1 MPINPL
7 AGYLFA
13 SYLFA
18 RYLFARYLFARYLFA
33 SYLFRKTP
41 VVAVLSTLSTGVLAV
56 DNFSYQSVPA
66 FNPVM
71 MARAEPT
78 QVNGQLAAM
87 DNGQAL
93 IDTEQNRQVGEWA
106 LRQINGNAA
115 LIKDPWLQQS
125 LEQIVWQINAVAGLN
140 APMGLVI
147 INDKQINAFAVPSG
161 LIGINVGLLD
171 KAKSLDEIVSVVA
184 HEIAHVS
191 QRHYQHRNDEKTKQ
205 LLMQAGGLLAGVAA
219 SKIGDGDAAA
229 AVMLG
234 SQAMSANAAAS
245 YSRGQEREADR
256 IGMQIMN
263 QAGYDVNAMPS
274 FFATLDQQN
283 PVKSNTLI
291 PSFILS
297 HPLTADR
304 ISEARARVAT
314 YKRDSQANMAS
325 NRYQSIQQQ
334 RAQLFEQIQWRA
346 RYYGY
351 LVNKADLEQGAKT
364 SKAAKLALIN
374 YYIDNGQPKAAQS
387 LMQDFDKDINTLANP
402 LAVVTFSQ
410 LAAQQGNV
418 DVAIAKLQQ
427 LAAVY
432 PERTDVPRYLSDIYL
447 KYRPTAESGQKVLAL
462 LQPLSKQNPRDVM
475 LWDRLQQASQLLAKH
490 SSGDEQLIHR
500 INTLRYRAYGELWR
514 NELKDAVTS
523 LTQAKSLA
531 KQLPSNQSLLALLN
545 QQINQ
550 VQDANRFKPS

>member
-7 AGYLFA
+7 A
-13 SYLFA
+13 SYLS
-18 RYLFARYLFARYLFA
+18 A

-66 FNPVM
+66 FNLVM
-71 MARAEPT
+71 IASAEPT
-78 QVNGQLAAM
+78 KVNSQLASM

-219 SKIGDGDAAA
+219 SKVGDGDAAA

-364 SKAAKLALIN
+364 SKGAKLALIN
-374 YYIDNGQPKAAQS
+374 YYLDNGQPKAAQS

-427 LAAVY
+427 LASVY

-475 LWDRLQQASQLLAKH
+475 VWDRLQQASQLLAKH
-490 SSGDEQLIHR
+490 RSGDEQLIHR

-545 QQINQ
+545 QQISQ
-550 VQDANRFKPS
+550 VQDANQFKPS

>member
-7 AGYLFA
+7 T
-13 SYLFA
+13 SYLS
-18 RYLFARYLFARYLFA
+18 A

-56 DNFSYQSVPA
+56 DNFSYQSAPA

-71 MARAEPT
+71 IASAEPT
-78 QVNGQLAAM
+78 KVNSQLASM

-219 SKIGDGDAAA
+219 SKVGDGDAAA

-364 SKAAKLALIN
+364 SEGAKLALIN
-374 YYIDNGQPKAAQS
+374 YYLDNGQPKAAQS

-427 LAAVY
+427 LASVY

-475 LWDRLQQASQLLAKH
+475 VWDRLQQASQLLAKH
-490 SSGDEQLIHR
+490 RSGDEQLIHR
-500 INTLRYRAYGELWR
+500 INTLRYRAYSELWR

-550 VQDANRFKPS
+550 VQDANQFKPS

>member
-7 AGYLFA
+7 A
-13 SYLFA
+13 SYLS
-18 RYLFARYLFARYLFA
+18 A

-41 VVAVLSTLSTGVLAV
+41 VVALLSTLSTGVLAV

-66 FNPVM
+66 FNLVM
-71 MARAEPT
+71 IASAEPT
-78 QVNGQLAAM
+78 QVNSQLASM

-106 LRQINGNAA
+106 FRQINGNAA

-219 SKIGDGDAAA
+219 SKVGDGDAAA

-364 SKAAKLALIN
+364 SEGAKLALIN
-374 YYIDNGQPKAAQS
+374 YYLDNGQPKAAQS

-427 LAAVY
+427 LASVY

-475 LWDRLQQASQLLAKH
+475 VWDRLQQASQLLAKH
-490 SSGDEQLIHR
+490 RSGDEQLIHR

-550 VQDANRFKPS
+550 VQDANQFKPS

>member
-7 AGYLFA
+7 A
-13 SYLFA
+13 SYLS
-18 RYLFARYLFARYLFA
+18 A

-41 VVAVLSTLSTGVLAV
+41 VVALLSTLSTGVLAV
-56 DNFSYQSVPA
+56 DNFSYQSAPA

-71 MARAEPT
+71 MASAEPT

-219 SKIGDGDAAA
+219 SKVGDGDAAA

-364 SKAAKLALIN
+364 SKGAKLALIN
-374 YYIDNGQPKAAQS
+374 YYLDNGQPKAAQS
-387 LMQDFDKDINTLANP
+387 LLQDFDKDINTLANP

-427 LAAVY
+427 LASVY

-475 LWDRLQQASQLLAKH
+475 VWDRLQQASQLLAKH
-490 SSGDEQLIHR
+490 RSGDEQLIHR

-545 QQINQ
+545 QQISQ
-550 VQDANRFKPS
+550 VQDANQFKPS

>member
-7 AGYLFA
+7 ASYLSA
-13 SYLFA
+13 SYSL
-18 RYLFARYLFARYLFA
+18 
-33 SYLFRKTP
+33 RKTS

-56 DNFSYQSVPA
+56 DNFSYQSAPT

-71 MARAEPT
+71 IASTEPT
-78 QVNGQLAAM
+78 QVNSQLASM

-171 KAKSLDEIVSVVA
+171 KAKSLDEIVSVIA

-219 SKIGDGDAAA
+219 SKVGDGDAAA

-364 SKAAKLALIN
+364 SEGAKLALIN
-374 YYIDNGQPKAAQS
+374 YYLDNGQPKAAQS
-387 LMQDFDKDINTLANP
+387 LMQDFDKDINTLTNP

-410 LAAQQGNV
+410 LAAQQGDV

-427 LAAVY
+427 LASVY

-475 LWDRLQQASQLLAKH
+475 VWDRLQQASQLLAKH
-490 SSGDEQLIHR
+490 RSGNEQLIHR

-550 VQDANRFKPS
+550 VQDANQFKPS

>member
-7 AGYLFA
+7 
-13 SYLFA
+13 
-18 RYLFARYLFARYLFA
+18 ARYLFA

-56 DNFSYQSVPA
+56 DNFSYQSAPA

-71 MARAEPT
+71 IASTEPT
-78 QVNGQLAAM
+78 KVNSQLAAM

-171 KAKSLDEIVSVVA
+171 KAKSLDEIVSVIA

-427 LAAVY
+427 LASVY

-490 SSGDEQLIHR
+490 GSGNEQLIHR

-514 NELKDAVTS
+514 NKLKDAVTS

-550 VQDANRFKPS
+550 VQDANQFKPS

>member
-7 AGYLFA
+7 ASYLSA
-13 SYLFA
+13 SYL
-18 RYLFARYLFARYLFA
+18 L
-33 SYLFRKTP
+33 RKTP

-56 DNFSYQSVPA
+56 DNFSYQSAPA
-66 FNPVM
+66 FNTVM
-71 MARAEPT
+71 IASAEPT

-191 QRHYQHRNDEKTKQ
+191 QRHYQRRNDEKTKQ

-219 SKIGDGDAAA
+219 SKVGDGDAAA

-325 NRYQSIQQQ
+325 NRYQAIQQQ

-364 SKAAKLALIN
+364 SEGAKLALIN
-374 YYIDNGQPKAAQS
+374 YYLDNGQPKAAQS

-427 LAAVY
+427 LASVY

-475 LWDRLQQASQLLAKH
+475 VWDRLQQASQLLAKH
-490 SSGDEQLIHR
+490 GSGNEQLIHR

>member
-7 AGYLFA
+7 ASYLFA
-13 SYLFA
+13 SYL
-18 RYLFARYLFARYLFA
+18 
-33 SYLFRKTP
+33 SRKTP

-56 DNFSYQSVPA
+56 DNFSYQSAPA

-171 KAKSLDEIVSVVA
+171 KAKSLDEIVSVIA

-490 SSGDEQLIHR
+490 GSGNEQLIHR

-550 VQDANRFKPS
+550 VQDANQFKPS

>member
-1 MPINPL
+1 MPINPI
-7 AGYLFA
+7 A
-13 SYLFA
+13 SYLS
-18 RYLFARYLFARYLFA
+18 A
-33 SYLFRKTP
+33 SYLLRNTSA
-41 VVAVLSTLSTGVLAV
+41 VAVLSTLSTGVLAV
-56 DNFSYQSVPA
+56 DNFSYQSVPT

-71 MARAEPT
+71 IASAETT
-78 QVNGQLAAM
+78 QVNGQLASM

-219 SKIGDGDAAA
+219 SKVGDGDAAA

-364 SKAAKLALIN
+364 SKGAKLALIN
-374 YYIDNGQPKAAQS
+374 YYLDNGQPKAAQS
-387 LMQDFDKDINTLANP
+387 LMQDFDEDINTLANP

-427 LAAVY
+427 LASVY

-447 KYRPTAESGQKVLAL
+447 KYRPTAESGQQVLAL

-490 SSGDEQLIHR
+490 GSGNEQLIHR

-550 VQDANRFKPS
+550 VQDANQFKPS

>member
-1 MPINPL
+1 MPINPF
-7 AGYLFA
+7 AGYLSA
-13 SYLFA
+13 SYLFK
-18 RYLFARYLFARYLFA
+18 
-33 SYLFRKTP
+33 KTP
-41 VVAVLSTLSTGVLAV
+41 VVAILSTLSTGVLAV
-56 DNFSYQSVPA
+56 DNFSYQSVPN

-71 MARAEPT
+71 IASAEPT
-78 QVNGQLAAM
+78 QVNGQLASM

-115 LIKDPWLQQS
+115 LIQDPWLQQS

-219 SKIGDGDAAA
+219 SKVGDGDAAA

-234 SQAMSANAAAS
+234 SQAISANAAAS

-364 SKAAKLALIN
+364 SKGAKLALIN
-374 YYIDNGQPKAAQS
+374 YYLDNGQPKAAQS

-427 LAAVY
+427 LASVY

-475 LWDRLQQASQLLAKH
+475 VWDRLQQASQLLAKH
-490 SSGDEQLIHR
+490 RSGDEQLIHR

-545 QQINQ
+545 QQISQ
-550 VQDANRFKPS
+550 VQDANQFKPS

>member
-7 AGYLFA
+7 A
-13 SYLFA
+13 SYLS
-18 RYLFARYLFARYLFA
+18 A

-41 VVAVLSTLSTGVLAV
+41 VVALLSTLSTGVLAV

-66 FNPVM
+66 FNSAM
-71 MARAEPT
+71 IASAEPT
-78 QVNGQLAAM
+78 QVNSQLASM

-106 LRQINGNAA
+106 FRQINGNAA

-219 SKIGDGDAAA
+219 SKVGDGDAAA

-234 SQAMSANAAAS
+234 SQAISANAAAS

-364 SKAAKLALIN
+364 SKGAKLALIN
-374 YYIDNGQPKAAQS
+374 YYLDNGQPKAAQS

-427 LAAVY
+427 LASVY

-447 KYRPTAESGQKVLAL
+447 KYRPTAESGQQVLAL

-490 SSGDEQLIHR
+490 GSGNEQLIHR

-550 VQDANRFKPS
+550 VQDANQFKPS

>member
-7 AGYLFA
+7 ASYLSA
-13 SYLFA
+13 SYL
-18 RYLFARYLFARYLFA
+18 L
-33 SYLFRKTP
+33 RKTP
-41 VVAVLSTLSTGVLAV
+41 VVALLSTLSTGVLAV

-66 FNPVM
+66 FNSAM
-71 MARAEPT
+71 IASAEPT
-78 QVNGQLAAM
+78 QVNSQLASM

-219 SKIGDGDAAA
+219 SKVGDGDAAA

-364 SKAAKLALIN
+364 SEGAKLALIN
-374 YYIDNGQPKAAQS
+374 YYLDNGQPKAAQS

-427 LAAVY
+427 LASVY

-475 LWDRLQQASQLLAKH
+475 VWDRLQQASQLLAKH
-490 SSGDEQLIHR
+490 RSGDEQLIHR

-550 VQDANRFKPS
+550 VQDANQFKPS

>member
-1 MPINPL
+1 MPINPF
-7 AGYLFA
+7 AGYLSA
-13 SYLFA
+13 SYLFK
-18 RYLFARYLFARYLFA
+18 
-33 SYLFRKTP
+33 KTP
-41 VVAVLSTLSTGVLAV
+41 VVAILSTLSTGVLAV

-66 FNPVM
+66 FNSAM
-71 MARAEPT
+71 IASAEPT
-78 QVNGQLAAM
+78 QVNSQLASM

-219 SKIGDGDAAA
+219 SKVGDGDAAA

-364 SKAAKLALIN
+364 SKGAKLALIN
-374 YYIDNGQPKAAQS
+374 YYLDNGQPKAAQS

-427 LAAVY
+427 LASVY

-475 LWDRLQQASQLLAKH
+475 VWDRLQQASQLLAKH
-490 SSGDEQLIHR
+490 RSGDEQLIHR

-550 VQDANRFKPS
+550 VQDANQFKPS

>member
-7 AGYLFA
+7 ASYLSA
-13 SYLFA
+13 SYL
-18 RYLFARYLFARYLFA
+18 L
-33 SYLFRKTP
+33 RKTS
-41 VVAVLSTLSTGVLAV
+41 VVALLSTLSTGVLAV

-71 MARAEPT
+71 IASAEPT
-78 QVNGQLAAM
+78 KVNGQLASM

-219 SKIGDGDAAA
+219 SKVGDGDAAA

-325 NRYQSIQQQ
+325 NRYQSIQRQ

-364 SKAAKLALIN
+364 SEGAKLALIN
-374 YYIDNGQPKAAQS
+374 YYLDNGQPKAAQS
-387 LMQDFDKDINTLANP
+387 LMQDFDEDINTLANP

-427 LAAVY
+427 LASVY

-475 LWDRLQQASQLLAKH
+475 VWDRLQQASQLLAKH
-490 SSGDEQLIHR
+490 GSGNEQLIHR

-550 VQDANRFKPS
+550 VQDANQFKPS

>member
-7 AGYLFA
+7 ASYLSA
-13 SYLFA
+13 SYL
-18 RYLFARYLFARYLFA
+18 L
-33 SYLFRKTP
+33 RKTP

-56 DNFSYQSVPA
+56 DNFSYQSAPA

-71 MARAEPT
+71 IASAEPT
-78 QVNGQLAAM
+78 KVNSQLASM

-219 SKIGDGDAAA
+219 SKVGDGDAAA

-364 SKAAKLALIN
+364 SKGAKLALIN
-374 YYIDNGQPKAAQS
+374 YYLDNGQPKAAQS

-427 LAAVY
+427 LASVY

-475 LWDRLQQASQLLAKH
+475 VWDRLQQASQLLAKH
-490 SSGDEQLIHR
+490 GSGDEQLIHR

-550 VQDANRFKPS
+550 VQDANQFKPS

>member
-7 AGYLFA
+7 A
-13 SYLFA
+13 SYLS
-18 RYLFARYLFARYLFA
+18 A

-41 VVAVLSTLSTGVLAV
+41 VVALLSTLSTGVLAV

-66 FNPVM
+66 FNSAM
-71 MARAEPT
+71 IASAEPT
-78 QVNGQLAAM
+78 QVNGQLASM

-219 SKIGDGDAAA
+219 SKVGDGDAAA

-325 NRYQSIQQQ
+325 NRYQLIQQQ

-364 SKAAKLALIN
+364 SEGAKLALIN
-374 YYIDNGQPKAAQS
+374 YYLDNGQPKAAQS
-387 LMQDFDKDINTLANP
+387 LMQDFDEDINTLANP

-427 LAAVY
+427 LASVY

-475 LWDRLQQASQLLAKH
+475 VWDRLQQASQLLAKH
-490 SSGDEQLIHR
+490 RSGDEQLIHR

-550 VQDANRFKPS
+550 VQDANQFKPS

>member
-7 AGYLFA
+7 A
-13 SYLFA
+13 SYLS
-18 RYLFARYLFARYLFA
+18 A

-41 VVAVLSTLSTGVLAV
+41 VVAILSTLSTGVLAV
-56 DNFSYQSVPA
+56 DNFSYQSVPN

-71 MARAEPT
+71 IASAEPT
-78 QVNGQLAAM
+78 KVNSQLASM

-115 LIKDPWLQQS
+115 LIQDPWLQQS

-219 SKIGDGDAAA
+219 SKVGDGDAAA

-364 SKAAKLALIN
+364 SKGAKLALIN
-374 YYIDNGQPKAAQS
+374 YYLDNGQPKAAQS

-418 DVAIAKLQQ
+418 DMAISKLQQ
-427 LAAVY
+427 LASVY

-475 LWDRLQQASQLLAKH
+475 VWDRLQQASQLLAKH
-490 SSGDEQLIHR
+490 RSGDEQLIHR
-500 INTLRYRAYGELWR
+500 INTLRYRAYSELWR

-545 QQINQ
+545 QQISQ
-550 VQDANRFKPS
+550 VQDANQFKPS

>member
-1 MPINPL
+1 MPINPI
-7 AGYLFA
+7 A
-13 SYLFA
+13 SYLS
-18 RYLFARYLFARYLFA
+18 A
-33 SYLFRKTP
+33 SYLLRKTSA
-41 VVAVLSTLSTGVLAV
+41 VAVLSTLSTGVLAV
-56 DNFSYQSVPA
+56 DNFSYQSVPT

-71 MARAEPT
+71 IASAETT
-78 QVNGQLAAM
+78 QVNGQLASM

-219 SKIGDGDAAA
+219 SKVGDGDAAA

-364 SKAAKLALIN
+364 SKGAKLALIN
-374 YYIDNGQPKAAQS
+374 YYLDNGQPKAAQS
-387 LMQDFDKDINTLANP
+387 LMQDFDEDINTLANP

-427 LAAVY
+427 LASVY

-447 KYRPTAESGQKVLAL
+447 KYRPTAESGQQVLAL

-490 SSGDEQLIHR
+490 GSGNEQLIHR

-545 QQINQ
+545 HQISQ
-550 VQDANRFKPS
+550 VQDANQFKPS

>member
-1 MPINPL
+1 MPINPF
-7 AGYLFA
+7 AGYLSA
-13 SYLFA
+13 SYLFK
-18 RYLFARYLFARYLFA
+18 
-33 SYLFRKTP
+33 KTP
-41 VVAVLSTLSTGVLAV
+41 VVAILSTLSTGVLAV
-56 DNFSYQSVPA
+56 DNFSYQSVPN

-71 MARAEPT
+71 IASAEPT
-78 QVNGQLAAM
+78 KVNSQLASM

-115 LIKDPWLQQS
+115 LIQDPWLQQS

-219 SKIGDGDAAA
+219 SKVGDGDAAA

-364 SKAAKLALIN
+364 SKGAKLALIN
-374 YYIDNGQPKAAQS
+374 YYLDNGQPKAAQS

-418 DVAIAKLQQ
+418 DMAISKLQQ
-427 LAAVY
+427 LASVY

-475 LWDRLQQASQLLAKH
+475 VWDRLQQASQLLAKH
-490 SSGDEQLIHR
+490 RSGDEQLIHR

-550 VQDANRFKPS
+550 VQDANQFKPS

>member
-1 MPINPL
+1 MPINPF
-7 AGYLFA
+7 AGYLSA
-13 SYLFA
+13 G
-18 RYLFARYLFARYLFA
+18 
-33 SYLFRKTP
+33 YLFRKTP
-41 VVAVLSTLSTGVLAV
+41 VVALLSTLSTGVLAV
-56 DNFSYQSVPA
+56 DNFSYQSAPA

-71 MARAEPT
+71 ITSAEPT
-78 QVNGQLAAM
+78 KVNSQLASM

-125 LEQIVWQINAVAGLN
+125 LEQMVWQINAVAGLN

-219 SKIGDGDAAA
+219 SKVGDGDAAA

-364 SKAAKLALIN
+364 SEGAKLALIN
-374 YYIDNGQPKAAQS
+374 YYLDNGQPKAAQS
-387 LMQDFDKDINTLANP
+387 LMQDFDEDINTLANP
-402 LAVVTFSQ
+402 LAVVIFSQ

-427 LAAVY
+427 LASVY

-475 LWDRLQQASQLLAKH
+475 VWDRLQQASQLLAKH
-490 SSGDEQLIHR
+490 RSGDEQLIHR

-550 VQDANRFKPS
+550 VQDANQFKPS

>member
-7 AGYLFA
+7 A
-13 SYLFA
+13 S
-18 RYLFARYLFARYLFA
+18 YLFA

-41 VVAVLSTLSTGVLAV
+41 VVALLSTLSTGVLAV
-56 DNFSYQSVPA
+56 DNFSYQSAPA

-71 MARAEPT
+71 IASAEPT
-78 QVNGQLAAM
+78 RVNSQLASM

-364 SKAAKLALIN
+364 SEGAKLALIN
-374 YYIDNGQPKAAQS
+374 YYLDNAQPKAAQS
-387 LMQDFDKDINTLANP
+387 LLQDFDEDINTLANP

-427 LAAVY
+427 LASVY

-490 SSGDEQLIHR
+490 RSGDEQLIHR

-550 VQDANRFKPS
+550 VQDANQFKPS

>member
-7 AGYLFA
+7 A
-13 SYLFA
+13 SYLS
-18 RYLFARYLFARYLFA
+18 A

-41 VVAVLSTLSTGVLAV
+41 VVALLSTLSTGVLAV

-66 FNPVM
+66 FNSAM
-71 MARAEPT
+71 IASAEPT
-78 QVNGQLAAM
+78 QVNSQLASM

-106 LRQINGNAA
+106 FRQINGNAA

-219 SKIGDGDAAA
+219 SKVGDGDAAA

-234 SQAMSANAAAS
+234 SQAISANAAAS

-364 SKAAKLALIN
+364 SKGAKLALIN
-374 YYIDNGQPKAAQS
+374 YYLDNGQPKAAQS

-427 LAAVY
+427 LASVY

-447 KYRPTAESGQKVLAL
+447 KYRPTAESGQQVLAL

-490 SSGDEQLIHR
+490 RSGNEQLIHR

-531 KQLPSNQSLLALLN
+531 KQLSSNQSLLALLN

-550 VQDANRFKPS
+550 VQDANQFKPS

>member
-7 AGYLFA
+7 A
-13 SYLFA
+13 SYLS
-18 RYLFARYLFARYLFA
+18 A

-56 DNFSYQSVPA
+56 DNFSYQSAPA

-71 MARAEPT
+71 IASAEPT
-78 QVNGQLAAM
+78 KVNSQLASM

-219 SKIGDGDAAA
+219 SKVGDGDAAA

-234 SQAMSANAAAS
+234 SQAISANAAAS

-364 SKAAKLALIN
+364 SEGAKLALIN
-374 YYIDNGQPKAAQS
+374 YYLDNGQPKAAQS

-427 LAAVY
+427 LASVY

-475 LWDRLQQASQLLAKH
+475 VWDRLQQASQLLAKH
-490 SSGDEQLIHR
+490 RSGDEQLIHR

-550 VQDANRFKPS
+550 VQDANQFKPS

>member
-1 MPINPL
+1 MPINPF
-7 AGYLFA
+7 AGYLSA
-13 SYLFA
+13 G
-18 RYLFARYLFARYLFA
+18 
-33 SYLFRKTP
+33 YLFRKTP
-41 VVAVLSTLSTGVLAV
+41 VVALLSTLSTGVLAV
-56 DNFSYQSVPA
+56 DNFSYQSAPA

-71 MARAEPT
+71 IASAEPT
-78 QVNGQLAAM
+78 RVNSQLASM

-219 SKIGDGDAAA
+219 SKVGDGDAAA

-364 SKAAKLALIN
+364 SEGAKLALIN
-374 YYIDNGQPKAAQS
+374 YYLDNGQPKAAQS
-387 LMQDFDKDINTLANP
+387 LMQDFDKDINTLTNP

-427 LAAVY
+427 LASVY

-447 KYRPTAESGQKVLAL
+447 KYRPTAESGQQVLAL

-475 LWDRLQQASQLLAKH
+475 VWDRLQQASQLLAKH
-490 SSGDEQLIHR
+490 RSGDEQLIHR

-550 VQDANRFKPS
+550 VQDANQFKPS

>member
-1 MPINPL
+1 MPINPF
-7 AGYLFA
+7 AGYL
-13 SYLFA
+13 S
-18 RYLFARYLFARYLFA
+18 A

-66 FNPVM
+66 FNPAM
-71 MARAEPT
+71 IATTEPT
-78 QVNGQLAAM
+78 KVNGQLASM

-219 SKIGDGDAAA
+219 SKVGDGDAAA

-325 NRYQSIQQQ
+325 NRYQLIQQQ

-364 SKAAKLALIN
+364 SKGAKLALIN
-374 YYIDNGQPKAAQS
+374 YYLDNGQPKVAQG

-402 LAVVTFSQ
+402 LAVVIFSQ
-410 LAAQQGNV
+410 LAAQRGNV

-427 LAAVY
+427 LASVY

-475 LWDRLQQASQLLAKH
+475 VWDRLQQASQLLAKH
-490 SSGDEQLIHR
+490 RSGDEQLIHR

-550 VQDANRFKPS
+550 VQDANQFKPS

>member
-7 AGYLFA
+7 AGYLSA
-13 SYLFA
+13 SYL
-18 RYLFARYLFARYLFA
+18 L
-33 SYLFRKTP
+33 RKTS

-66 FNPVM
+66 FNSGM
-71 MARAEPT
+71 IASAEPT

-219 SKIGDGDAAA
+219 SKVGDGDAAA

-364 SKAAKLALIN
+364 SKGAKLALIN
-374 YYIDNGQPKAAQS
+374 YYLDNGQPKAAQS
-387 LMQDFDKDINTLANP
+387 LMQDFDEDINTLANP

-427 LAAVY
+427 LASVY

-447 KYRPTAESGQKVLAL
+447 KYRPTAESGQQVLAL

-490 SSGDEQLIHR
+490 GSGNEQLIHR

-550 VQDANRFKPS
+550 VQDANQFKPS

>member
-7 AGYLFA
+7 A

-18 RYLFARYLFARYLFA
+18 RYLLT
-33 SYLFRKTP
+33 KTP
-41 VVAVLSTLSTGVLAV
+41 VVVVLSTLSTGVLAV
-56 DNFSYQSVPA
+56 DNFSYQSAPA

-191 QRHYQHRNDEKTKQ
+191 QRHYQRRNDEKTKQ

-410 LAAQQGNV
+410 LAAQQGNA

-490 SSGDEQLIHR
+490 SSGNEQLIHR

>member
-7 AGYLFA
+7 A
-13 SYLFA
+13 S
-18 RYLFARYLFARYLFA
+18 YLFA
-33 SYLFRKTP
+33 SYLFRKTL

-56 DNFSYQSVPA
+56 DNFSYQSAPA

-115 LIKDPWLQQS
+115 LIQDPWLQQS

-364 SKAAKLALIN
+364 SEGAKLALIN
-374 YYIDNGQPKAAQS
+374 YYLDNGQPKAAQS
-387 LMQDFDKDINTLANP
+387 LLQDFDEDINTLANP

-427 LAAVY
+427 LASVY

-475 LWDRLQQASQLLAKH
+475 VWDRLQQASQLLAKH
-490 SSGDEQLIHR
+490 RSGDEQLIHR

-550 VQDANRFKPS
+550 VQDANQFKLS

>member
-7 AGYLFA
+7 AGYLSA
-13 SYLFA
+13 SYL
-18 RYLFARYLFARYLFA
+18 L
-33 SYLFRKTP
+33 RKTSA
-41 VVAVLSTLSTGVLAV
+41 VAVLSTLSTGVLAV
-56 DNFSYQSVPA
+56 DNFSYQSVPT

-71 MARAEPT
+71 IASAETT
-78 QVNGQLAAM
+78 QVNGQLASM

-219 SKIGDGDAAA
+219 SKVGDGDAAA

-364 SKAAKLALIN
+364 SKGAKLALIN
-374 YYIDNGQPKAAQS
+374 YYLDNGQPKAAQS
-387 LMQDFDKDINTLANP
+387 LMQDFDEDINTLANP

-427 LAAVY
+427 LASVY

-447 KYRPTAESGQKVLAL
+447 KYRPTAESGQQVLAL

-490 SSGDEQLIHR
+490 GSGNEQLIHR

-550 VQDANRFKPS
+550 VQDANQFKPS

>member
-7 AGYLFA
+7 T
-13 SYLFA
+13 SYLS
-18 RYLFARYLFARYLFA
+18 A

-56 DNFSYQSVPA
+56 DNFSYQSAPA

-71 MARAEPT
+71 IASAEPT
-78 QVNGQLAAM
+78 KVNSQLASM

-219 SKIGDGDAAA
+219 SKVGDGDAAA

-234 SQAMSANAAAS
+234 SQAISANAAAS

-364 SKAAKLALIN
+364 SEGAKLALIN
-374 YYIDNGQPKAAQS
+374 YYLDNGQPKAAQS

-427 LAAVY
+427 LASVY

-475 LWDRLQQASQLLAKH
+475 VWDRLQQASQLLAKH
-490 SSGDEQLIHR
+490 RSGDEQLIHR

-550 VQDANRFKPS
+550 VQDANQFKPS

>member
-1 MPINPL
+1 MPINPF
-7 AGYLFA
+7 AGYLSA
-13 SYLFA
+13 SYLFK
-18 RYLFARYLFARYLFA
+18 
-33 SYLFRKTP
+33 KTP
-41 VVAVLSTLSTGVLAV
+41 VVAILSTLSTGVLAV

-71 MARAEPT
+71 MASAEPT
-78 QVNGQLAAM
+78 KVNSQLAAM

-219 SKIGDGDAAA
+219 SKVGDGDAAA

-325 NRYQSIQQQ
+325 NRYQRMQQQ

-364 SKAAKLALIN
+364 SEGAKLALIN
-374 YYIDNGQPKAAQS
+374 YYLDNGQPKAAQS
-387 LMQDFDKDINTLANP
+387 LMQDFDEDINTLANP

-427 LAAVY
+427 LASVY

-447 KYRPTAESGQKVLAL
+447 KYRPTAESGQQVLAL

-475 LWDRLQQASQLLAKH
+475 VWDRLQQASQLLAKH
-490 SSGDEQLIHR
+490 RSGDEQLIHR

-550 VQDANRFKPS
+550 VQDANQFKPS

>member
-1 MPINPL
+1 MPINPI
-7 AGYLFA
+7 A
-13 SYLFA
+13 SYLS
-18 RYLFARYLFARYLFA
+18 A
-33 SYLFRKTP
+33 SYLLRKTSA
-41 VVAVLSTLSTGVLAV
+41 VAVLSTLSTGVLAV
-56 DNFSYQSVPA
+56 DNFSYQSVPT

-71 MARAEPT
+71 IASAETT
-78 QVNGQLAAM
+78 QVNGQLASM

-161 LIGINVGLLD
+161 VIGINVGLLD

-184 HEIAHVS
+184 HEISHVS

-219 SKIGDGDAAA
+219 SKVGDGDAAA

-364 SKAAKLALIN
+364 SKGAKLALIN
-374 YYIDNGQPKAAQS
+374 YYLDNGQPKAAQS
-387 LMQDFDKDINTLANP
+387 LMQDFDEDINTLANP

-427 LAAVY
+427 LASVY

-447 KYRPTAESGQKVLAL
+447 KYRPTAESGQQVLAL

-490 SSGDEQLIHR
+490 GSGNEQLIHR

-550 VQDANRFKPS
+550 VQDANQFKPS

>member
-7 AGYLFA
+7 A
-13 SYLFA
+13 SYLS
-18 RYLFARYLFARYLFA
+18 A

-41 VVAVLSTLSTGVLAV
+41 VVALLSTLSTGVLAV

-66 FNPVM
+66 FNSAM
-71 MARAEPT
+71 IASAEPT
-78 QVNGQLAAM
+78 KVNSQLASM

-106 LRQINGNAA
+106 FRQINGNAA

-219 SKIGDGDAAA
+219 SKVGDGDAAA

-234 SQAMSANAAAS
+234 SQAISANAAAS

-364 SKAAKLALIN
+364 SKGAKLALIN
-374 YYIDNGQPKAAQS
+374 YYLDNGQPKAAQS

-427 LAAVY
+427 LASVY

-447 KYRPTAESGQKVLAL
+447 KYRPTAESGQQVLAL

-490 SSGDEQLIHR
+490 RSGDEQLIHR

-523 LTQAKSLA
+523 LTQAKLLA

-550 VQDANRFKPS
+550 VQDANQFKPS

>member
-7 AGYLFA
+7 S
-13 SYLFA
+13 SYLS
-18 RYLFARYLFARYLFA
+18 A

-56 DNFSYQSVPA
+56 DNFSYQSAPA

-71 MARAEPT
+71 IASAEPT
-78 QVNGQLAAM
+78 KVNSQLASM

-219 SKIGDGDAAA
+219 SKVGDGDAAA

-234 SQAMSANAAAS
+234 SQAISANAAAS

-364 SKAAKLALIN
+364 SKGAKLALIN
-374 YYIDNGQPKAAQS
+374 YYLDNGQPKAAQS

-427 LAAVY
+427 LASVY

-490 SSGDEQLIHR
+490 RSGDEQLIHR

-550 VQDANRFKPS
+550 VQDANQFKPS

>member
-1 MPINPL
+1 MPINPI
-7 AGYLFA
+7 A
-13 SYLFA
+13 SYLS
-18 RYLFARYLFARYLFA
+18 A
-33 SYLFRKTP
+33 SYLLRKTSA
-41 VVAVLSTLSTGVLAV
+41 VAVLSTLSTGVLAV
-56 DNFSYQSVPA
+56 DNFSYQSVPT

-71 MARAEPT
+71 IASAETT
-78 QVNGQLAAM
+78 QVNGQLASM

-140 APMGLVI
+140 APMGIVI

-219 SKIGDGDAAA
+219 SKVGDGDAAA

-364 SKAAKLALIN
+364 SKGAKLALIN
-374 YYIDNGQPKAAQS
+374 YYLDNGQPKAAQS
-387 LMQDFDKDINTLANP
+387 LMQDFDEDINTLANP

-427 LAAVY
+427 LASVY

-447 KYRPTAESGQKVLAL
+447 KYRPTAESGQQVLAL

-490 SSGDEQLIHR
+490 GSGNEQLIHR

-545 QQINQ
+545 QQISQ
-550 VQDANRFKPS
+550 VQDANQFKPS

>member
-1 MPINPL
+1 MPINPI
-7 AGYLFA
+7 A
-13 SYLFA
+13 SYLS
-18 RYLFARYLFARYLFA
+18 A
-33 SYLFRKTP
+33 SYLSASYLLRKTSA
-41 VVAVLSTLSTGVLAV
+41 VAVLSTLSTGVLAV
-56 DNFSYQSVPA
+56 DNFSYQSVPT

-71 MARAEPT
+71 IASAETT
-78 QVNGQLAAM
+78 QVNGQLASM

-219 SKIGDGDAAA
+219 SKVGDGDAAA

-364 SKAAKLALIN
+364 SKGAKLALIN
-374 YYIDNGQPKAAQS
+374 YYLDNGQPKAAQS
-387 LMQDFDKDINTLANP
+387 LMQDFDEDINTLANP

-427 LAAVY
+427 LASVY

-447 KYRPTAESGQKVLAL
+447 KYRPTAESGQQVLAL

-490 SSGDEQLIHR
+490 GSGNEQLIHR

-550 VQDANRFKPS
+550 VQDANQFKPS

>member
-7 AGYLFA
+7 A
-13 SYLFA
+13 SYLSA
-18 RYLFARYLFARYLFA
+18 RYLL
-33 SYLFRKTP
+33 RKTP
-41 VVAVLSTLSTGVLAV
+41 VVVVLITLSTGVLAV

-71 MARAEPT
+71 IASAETT
-78 QVNGQLAAM
+78 QVNGQLASM

-219 SKIGDGDAAA
+219 SKVGDGDAAA

-364 SKAAKLALIN
+364 SEGAKLALIN
-374 YYIDNGQPKAAQS
+374 YYLDNGQPKAAQS
-387 LMQDFDKDINTLANP
+387 LMQDFDQDINTLANP

-427 LAAVY
+427 LASVY

-475 LWDRLQQASQLLAKH
+475 VWDRLQQASQLLAKH
-490 SSGDEQLIHR
+490 RSGDEQLIHR

-550 VQDANRFKPS
+550 VQDANQFKPS

>member
-7 AGYLFA
+7 T
-13 SYLFA
+13 SYLS
-18 RYLFARYLFARYLFA
+18 A

-56 DNFSYQSVPA
+56 DNFSYQSAPA

-71 MARAEPT
+71 IATTEPT
-78 QVNGQLAAM
+78 KVNSQLASM

-219 SKIGDGDAAA
+219 SKVGDGDAAA

-234 SQAMSANAAAS
+234 SQAISANAAAS

-364 SKAAKLALIN
+364 SEGAKLALIN
-374 YYIDNGQPKAAQS
+374 YYLDNGQPKAAQS
-387 LMQDFDKDINTLANP
+387 LMQDFDEDINTLANP

-427 LAAVY
+427 LASVY

-447 KYRPTAESGQKVLAL
+447 KYRPTAESGQQVLAL

-475 LWDRLQQASQLLAKH
+475 LWARLQQASQLLAKH
-490 SSGDEQLIHR
+490 RSGNEQLIHR

-550 VQDANRFKPS
+550 VQDANQFKPS

>member
-7 AGYLFA
+7 ASYLFA
-13 SYLFA
+13 S
-18 RYLFARYLFARYLFA
+18 YLFARYLFA

-56 DNFSYQSVPA
+56 DNFSYQSAPA

-219 SKIGDGDAAA
+219 SKVGDGDAAA

-490 SSGDEQLIHR
+490 GSGNEQLIHR

>member
-7 AGYLFA
+7 AGYL
-13 SYLFA
+13 S
-18 RYLFARYLFARYLFA
+18 A
-33 SYLFRKTP
+33 SYLFRKTSA
-41 VVAVLSTLSTGVLAV
+41 VAVLSTLSTGVLAV

-66 FNPVM
+66 FNSAM
-71 MARAEPT
+71 IASAEPT
-78 QVNGQLAAM
+78 QVNSQLASM

-106 LRQINGNAA
+106 FRQINGNAA

-219 SKIGDGDAAA
+219 SKVGDGDAAA

-234 SQAMSANAAAS
+234 SQAISANAAAS

-387 LMQDFDKDINTLANP
+387 LMQDFDEDINTLANP

-427 LAAVY
+427 LASVY

-447 KYRPTAESGQKVLAL
+447 KYRPTAESGQQVLAL

-490 SSGDEQLIHR
+490 GSGNEQLIHR

-550 VQDANRFKPS
+550 VQDANQFKPS